1 MKHILVDE
9 SIAYLTNFDL
19 LLLVVYQH
27 VLRLDLLKDRR
38 MKEDCLLM

>member
-19 LLLVVYQH
+19 LLTGSIPA
-27 VLRLDLLKDRR
+27 RFTIRFIKG
-38 MKEDCLLM
+38 